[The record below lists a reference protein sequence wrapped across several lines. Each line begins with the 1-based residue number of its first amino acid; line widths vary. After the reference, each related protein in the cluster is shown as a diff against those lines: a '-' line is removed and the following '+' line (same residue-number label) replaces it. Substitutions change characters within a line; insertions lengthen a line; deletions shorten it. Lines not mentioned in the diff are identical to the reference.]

1 LHTGL
6 CFSHSD
12 AKVSLENLF
21 QKEKQQQFKETDDIC
36 IKIAKIP
43 APGDTLDNMGNA
55 IKGEDI
61 EPKKH
66 RDKRK
71 QEQKSLSRNLERTLL
86 NLRATKVEI
95 DDRLHSRH
103 F

>member
-1 LHTGL
+1 LHRGL

-12 AKVSLENLF
+12 AGVSLENLF
-21 QKEKQQQFKETDDIC
+21 QKEKQQQFKDTDDIC

-43 APGDTLDNMGNA
+43 APDDTLDNMGNA
-55 IKGEDI
+55 IKVEDI

-71 QEQKSLSRNLERTLL
+71 HKSRSLSRNLERTLL

-95 DDRLHSRH
+95 DD
-103 F
+103 